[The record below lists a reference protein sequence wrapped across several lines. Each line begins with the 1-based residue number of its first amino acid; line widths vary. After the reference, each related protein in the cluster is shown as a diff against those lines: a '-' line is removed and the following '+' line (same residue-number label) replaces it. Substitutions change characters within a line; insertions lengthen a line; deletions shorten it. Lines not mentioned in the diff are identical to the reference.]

1 MEPCC
6 DELVLKLY
14 SASKSPAG
22 GVNNTEGF
30 LLPHISDSI
39 SQRWNLSFKEK
50 IKLNFISLAALGLGC
65 SQAFPSCDVRASL
78 VAGHGL

>member
-50 IKLNFISLAALGLGC
+50 IKLNFISLAALGLSC
-65 SQAFPSCDVRASL
+65 SMWDL
-78 VAGHGL
+78 VP